1 MLTPPTDSPIKKAA
15 TGKFFGMALRP
26 IRPSAGDKAALN
38 PVRLAGFG
46 YPGKQLILGILSL
59 LALFTC
65 TTKYDLLRSIYQPLT
80 GRN

>member
-59 LALFTC
+59 LAYLLAPQS
-65 TTKYDLLRSIYQPLT
+65 TTYYGVYTSH
-80 GRN
+80 